1 MNALHAALGLSQL
14 KRLPEIMDAKKAI
27 AARYAM
33 GLAGLNALD
42 FVYQD
47 LPPYSKA
54 LAQVKPSYWLN
65 LAYVDSHATRRA
77 LQTHLALHG
86 VQVRPV
92 FMPFPEMP
100 YLQPFW
106 VNPSPNP
113 REDFPHAYRLWEQGL
128 NLPSS
133 PQLSEVDQ
141 AEVMALVQS
150 FLSAKP

>member
-1 MNALHAALGLSQL
+1 
-14 KRLPEIMDAKKAI
+14 
-27 AARYAM
+27 
-33 GLAGLNALD
+33 
-42 FVYQD
+42 VYQGI
-47 LPPYSKA
+47 PPYSKA
-54 LAQVKPSYWLN
+54 LAQVEPSYWLN

-77 LQTHLALHG
+77 LQAPLALHG

-100 YLQPFW
+100 YLHPFW
-106 VNPSPNP
+106 ANPSPHP
-113 REDFPHAYRLWEQGL
+113 REAFPHAYRLWERGF